1 MIHDQTPDHY
11 EFAIDLSSDEA
22 RRRATVLEAIGDDW
36 DPVAVLEGEQEAY
49 RLLYS
54 NLDARQQ
61 ETYDR
66 LVAAG
71 VLPGREGEGHASA

>member
-1 MIHDQTPDHY
+1 MIHDQTPDHHDF
-11 EFAIDLSSDEA
+11 EIDLTHDEV
-22 RRRATVLEAIGDDW
+22 RRRAAVLGAIGDDW
-36 DPVAVLEGEQEAY
+36 DPVAVLAGEQEAY

-54 NLDARQQ
+54 NLDAQQQ

-71 VLPGREGEGHASA
+71 VLPGREGEGHAAA

>member
-1 MIHDQTPDHY
+1 MIHDQTPDHH
-11 EFAIDLSSDEA
+11 EFEIDLTVDEA
-22 RRRATVLEAIGDDW
+22 RRRAAVLEAVGDDW

-54 NLDARQQ
+54 NLDPQQQ

-66 LVAAG
+66 LVSAG
-71 VLPGREGEGHASA
+71 VLPGREGGGHAAA

>member
-1 MIHDQTPDHY
+1 MIHDQTPDHH
-11 EFAIDLSSDEA
+11 EFEIDLTRDEV
-22 RRRATVLEAIGDDW
+22 RRRAAVIEAVGDDW

-54 NLDARQQ
+54 NLDSGQQ

-71 VLPGREGEGHASA
+71 VLTGREGGGHAAA

>member
-1 MIHDQTPDHY
+1 MIHDQTPDLH
-11 EFAIDLSSDEA
+11 EFEMDLTRDEV
-22 RRRATVLEAIGDDW
+22 RRRAAVLRALGDDW
-36 DPVAVLEGEQEAY
+36 DPVAVLAGEQEAH

-54 NLDARQQ
+54 NLDAGQQ

-71 VLPGREGEGHASA
+71 VLPGGEGEGRAAA